1 MDALTKRLGTR
12 FLVVTVLPNLLL
24 TAYVGFLLAAGA
36 PTHSPSLTHA
46 LKALDALT
54 GRQIIILLVAVLIMS
69 VAINPLQTPLIQLVE
84 GYWQRLPFGRAM
96 EKRCTERFR
105 RELQWVEQQI
115 AEARNR
121 QQRGEWDSGAE
132 RSFKEVLYR
141 KNWLPSSEEDLLPT
155 ALGNILTTGEI
166 RAGDR
171 YMLNLDVAMTRL
183 IPLLSDPTLAD
194 LRDRRNQLDAAVRL
208 CVASGLG
215 TAVGLGLLLWHGDW
229 LFLPVG
235 TYLVCWLCYESAV
248 AAARG
253 FSNGLAAVID
263 LNHLRLFDAMQ
274 LERPSSLAEEW
285 ELNAKLQMLFSDQV
299 DEEIAAELRYVAPKS
314 DEPSAG

>member
-12 FLVVTVLPNLLL
+12 FLVVTVLPNVLF

-36 PTHSPSLTHA
+36 PTRSPSLAHA
-46 LKALDALT
+46 LKVLDALT
-54 GRQIIILLVAVLIMS
+54 VRQIIVLLVAVLIIS

-84 GYWQRLPFGRAM
+84 GYWQRLPFGPAM
-96 EKRCTERFR
+96 AKRCTKRFR

-115 AEARNR
+115 DEAEKRDPEKWGPA
-121 QQRGEWDSGAE
+121 AE
-132 RSFKEVLYR
+132 QSYNEALYR
-141 KNWLPSSEEDLLPT
+141 KNWLPSDEADLLPT
-155 ALGNILTTGEI
+155 ALGNTLSTGEI

-171 YMLNLDVAMTRL
+171 YGLNLDVAMTRL
-183 IPLLSDPTLAD
+183 IPLLSGRTVAD

-215 TAVGLGLLLWHGDW
+215 TAVGLGLLVWHGHW

-235 TYLVCWLCYESAV
+235 TYLVCWLCYQSAV

-253 FSNGLAAVID
+253 YSDGLAAVID
-263 LNHLRLFDAMQ
+263 LNHLRLFDAVQ
-274 LERPSSLAEEW
+274 LERPPSLAEEW
-285 ELNAKLQMLFSDQV
+285 ELNTKLEMLFSDQV
-299 DEEIAAELRYVAPKS
+299 DQEVAAELRYVAPKA
-314 DEPSAG
+314 DEPSAD